1 MFDRRAEGR
10 EGRQSRNRC
19 HFDAYRAT
27 GHGLPRRTQRGPSG
41 TLEAITG
48 GAEGLA
54 LAAKMG
60 NSIERA
66 NALHRTYAP
75 ADEVAVQSVD
85 ELDCSVGGNF
95 AS

>member
-1 MFDRRAEGR
+1 LIAGTKDEKAGKAAVGAISTRTEP
-10 EGRQSRNRC
+10 
-19 HFDAYRAT
+19 
-27 GHGLPRRTQRGPSG
+27 GLPRRTQRRPSG
-41 TLEAITG
+41 TLEAVTG